1 MKHYN
6 DTKPVKVKKLADKW
20 EATHLPTRL
29 NYKHDEKLM
38 AVFELGRLVEK
49 QLCFKFEE
57 ENKKL
62 KVELGAA
69 QLGWA

>member
-6 DTKPVKVKKLADKW
+6 DTKTVKVKKLADKW

-49 QLCFKFEE
+49 QMDFEFE
-57 ENKKL
+57 KKL
-62 KVELGAA
+62 EGKNARDAYLSDGS
-69 QLGWA
+69 